1 MSLKAYLQA
10 LLNLFVKKSETEF
23 IGAQALPGNRSG
35 IITYYYQYKGDM
47 IVTEIA
53 PANGWLNIVCGNLI
67 KYVYLE
73 NTNSYLTTRL
83 ENRSDSLQWPQLF
96 VPLKKGDSW
105 RIELSVR
112 EGQTEGTTI
121 RFIPSNGS

>member
-10 LLNLFVKKSETEF
+10 LLNLFIKKSETEF
-23 IGAQALPGNRSG
+23 IGAQALPGSKSG
-35 IITYYYQYKGDM
+35 IITYYSQYKGNM
-47 IVTEIA
+47 IVTEVA
-53 PANGWLNIVCGNLI
+53 PANGWLNIICGNLI

-83 ENRSDSLQWPQLF
+83 ETRSDSLQWPQLF

-105 RIELSVR
+105 RIELVVR
-112 EGQTEGTTI
+112 EGHTEGTTI
-121 RFIPSNGS
+121 RFIPSIGG